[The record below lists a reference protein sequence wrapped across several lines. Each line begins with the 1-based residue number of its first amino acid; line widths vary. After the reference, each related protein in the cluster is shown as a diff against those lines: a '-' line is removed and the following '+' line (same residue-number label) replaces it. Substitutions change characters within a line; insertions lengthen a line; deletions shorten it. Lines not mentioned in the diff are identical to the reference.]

1 MILTYSNKT
10 IEDLKSYVRKTARR
24 SAGSIC
30 HYDTLKMRNNRNK
43 LKKEFKTLWNNKE
56 QKLLNLKVGR
66 LEVSENKIFYC
77 AGQFAPNEIH
87 LAVLEYFNKWDEIL
101 IEEDEKCM
109 QLCNG

>member
-30 HYDTLKMRNNRNK
+30 HYDTLKMRKNRNK
-43 LKKEFKTLWNNKE
+43 LKREFESLWNSKE
-56 QKLLNLKVGR
+56 HKLINLRVGR

-87 LAVLEYFNKWDEIL
+87 LAVLEYFRKWHEIRQ
-101 IEEDEKCM
+101 E
-109 QLCNG
+109 QN

>member
-30 HYDTLKMRNNRNK
+30 HYDTLKMRKNRNK
-43 LKKEFKTLWNNKE
+43 LKREFESLWNSKE
-56 QKLLNLKVGR
+56 HKLINLKVGR
-66 LEVSENKIFYC
+66 LEVSENKIFYR

-87 LAVLEYFNKWDEIL
+87 LAVLGYFRKWYEIRQ
-101 IEEDEKCM
+101 E
-109 QLCNG
+109 QN

>member
-24 SAGSIC
+24 SAGSIY
-30 HYDTLKMRNNRNK
+30 HYDTLKMRKNRNK

-56 QKLLNLKVGR
+56 QKLLKLKVGR

-87 LAVLEYFNKWDEIL
+87 LAVLEYFKKWYEIRQ
-101 IEEDEKCM
+101 E
-109 QLCNG
+109 QN